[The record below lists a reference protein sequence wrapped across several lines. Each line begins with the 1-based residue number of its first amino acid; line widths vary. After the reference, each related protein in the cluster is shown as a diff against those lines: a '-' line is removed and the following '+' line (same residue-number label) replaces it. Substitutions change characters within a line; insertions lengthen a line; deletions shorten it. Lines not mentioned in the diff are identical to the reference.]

1 MTAVAER
8 LAQALADRYRIE
20 RELGQGGMATVY
32 LAHDLK
38 HDRRVA
44 LKVLKP
50 ELAAVLGAER
60 FVQEIKTTAAL
71 QHPNILPLFDSGTA
85 DGFLYYVMPYIQGET
100 IREKLNRET
109 QFDIDESVRIAT
121 EVAGALEHAHQQGV
135 IHRDIKPENLLLQD
149 GRAMVADFGIA
160 LAVSAAAGGRM
171 TETGLSLGTPH
182 YMSPEQATAE
192 KDLSARSDVYS
203 LASVLYEM
211 LTGSPPHVGAS
222 AQQIIMK
229 IVTDQARP
237 VTELRKSVPPHVAA
251 ATAKALEKLPADRF
265 ASAAA
270 FAAALSNP
278 AFTLAATAGT
288 PAGRLAAPGGRRAA
302 WVVAAVL
309 AVIGLVNAG
318 LLLRRD
324 QPVRQVVRFRLD
336 TPGTHQIVLQGDED
350 VAFALSPDGTR
361 IVYSGRDSGS
371 TTLRLYIRALDQVE
385 GVPLQGTEDGIAPFF
400 SPDGLWVGFATE
412 EDEKLKKV
420 PVSGGPAITLAEDV
434 QERAGGGSWGDDG
447 NIVYTSN
454 DFRLSRVPGTGGVSA
469 PLAGRDSVPGGML
482 WPSVLPGGGAIL
494 FEHCLGQCSQHD
506 LAVLDVATGSMKIVV
521 PGATRGWYIGTG
533 HLVYATEAGALY
545 AAPFDLERR
554 TVTGP
559 PVPVLDQVSS
569 GIAFG
574 SRVAISP
581 AGAMAYLP
589 GATEG
594 GVRVVEVDRSGRST
608 EVIGR
613 PGRYDQPRWAPGGDR
628 IAVAQTSDA
637 GSQILIYDLR
647 SETLSPLTSVGNN
660 IRPWWSPD
668 GGRIAFYST
677 RGDTIGLYWMA
688 ADRSS
693 LPEKLGEADS
703 LLPQGASTTFWT
715 RDGAWIVVDG
725 ETARSGDE
733 DIVAVAT
740 GDRTVRMVVG
750 TPADEQSGAV
760 SPDGRWIAYL
770 SNEGGPYQVYVRPFL
785 REGGRWQVSTGA
797 AGAPLWASSTELVYP
812 DQTSGTLMAATL
824 QFDGSVRV
832 ARRERLFELGGYTGL
847 YNISTPGYDVSRD
860 GQRFLM
866 LSRGN
871 GTRNATT
878 PIVTLNWFEEVRR
891 RMAEQG
897 GK

>member
-38 HDRRVA
+38 HDRKVA

-237 VTELRKSVPPHVAA
+237 VTELRRSVPPHVAA

-265 ASAAA
+265 PSAAA
-270 FAAALSNP
+270 FAAALTNP
-278 AFTLAATAGT
+278 GFTLPATGT
-288 PAGRLAAPGGRRAA
+288 TKSGRLTAPGGRRAVWA
-302 WVVAAVL
+302 VAGVL

-318 LLLRRD
+318 LLFRRD
-324 QPVRQVVRFRLD
+324 EPVRQVVRFRLD
-336 TPGTHQIVLQGDED
+336 TPATHQIVMQGDED

-371 TTLRLYIRALDQVE
+371 TALRLYIRALDQVE

-420 PVSGGPAITLAEDV
+420 PVSGGPAITLAENV
-434 QERAGGGSWGDDG
+434 QERFGGGSWGDDG
-447 NIVYTSN
+447 NIVYTAN
-454 DFRLSRVPGTGGVSA
+454 GFLLSRVPGTGGVSE
-469 PLAGRDSVPGGML
+469 PLVSRDSIAGAMF
-482 WPSVLPGGGAIL
+482 WPSVLPGGGGVL
-494 FEHCLGQCSQHD
+494 FEHCLNQCNQHD
-506 LAVLDVATGSMKIVV
+506 LAVLDVATGSMKVLV
-521 PGATRGWYIGTG
+521 PGATRGWYLGTG

-545 AAPFDLERR
+545 AVPFDLERR
-554 TVTGP
+554 TVTGS
-559 PVPVLDQVSS
+559 PVPVLDQVRA
-569 GIAFG
+569 GLAFG

-581 AGAMAYLP
+581 GGAMAYLP
-589 GATEG
+589 GAAEG
-594 GVRVVEVDRSGRST
+594 GLQLVEVDRSGRST
-608 EVIGR
+608 EVIGL
-613 PGRYDQPRWAPGGDR
+613 PGGYSQPRWAPGGDR
-628 IAVAQTSDA
+628 IAVTQNGDD
-637 GSQILIYDLR
+637 GSQILIYDLT
-647 SETLSPLTSVGNN
+647 SETLSPLTSEGNN
-660 IRPWWSPD
+660 IRSWWSPD
-668 GGRIAFYST
+668 GSRIAFYSE
-677 RGDTIGLYWMA
+677 RGETNGLYWMP
-688 ADRSS
+688 ADRSAP
-693 LPEKLGEADS
+693 PEKVATDS

-725 ETARSGDE
+725 PTERDDE

-740 GDRTVRMVVG
+740 GDRTVRMAVG

-785 REGGRWQVSTGA
+785 REGGRWQVSTGQ
-797 AGAPLWASSTELVYP
+797 AGPPLWTSSTELVYP
-812 DQTSGTLMAATL
+812 DQAGGSLIAATL

-832 ARRERLFELGGYTGL
+832 TRRERLFELGEYAGV
-847 YNISTPGYDVSRD
+847 YNIFTPGYDVSRD

-866 LSRGN
+866 LRQ
-871 GTRNATT
+871 GTGTSSPSM
-878 PIVTLNWFEEVRR
+878 PIVVLNWFEEVRR
-891 RMAEQG
+891 RMAAQG